1 MLHKPLSA
9 IAALSLVAAPVAL
22 HAAPRAASPVAES
35 EELAGA
41 ATLPLI
47 AAILAVVVGAVIIAV
62 DDDEDDAPVSP

>member
-9 IAALSLVAAPVAL
+9 VAALALVAAPVAL
-22 HAAPRAASPVAES
+22 QAAPRAASPVSES

-47 AAILAVVVGAVIIAV
+47 AAIVAVVVGAVILAL
-62 DDDEDDAPVSP
+62 DDDEDAPVSP